1 MRRLVF
7 IVALLLLLTTSADA
21 KLGGG
26 SSFRGGSGG
35 TRSSSS
41 RSSRS
46 SSSSSSRSSSSRSSG
61 SSSWGS
67 SGSSGFRWS
76 SSGSSGSYS
85 GSSSWSSSSSG
96 GGDLQ
101 MSEADLPACCFVL
114 CLVIAIV
121 LVVVVISNQSQTTPA
136 RFVRPREPEQVRTRG
151 ESSWLSRLTDLDPS
165 FSLPVFLD
173 FAVLLYMRAQESRGK
188 GFAALRPYL
197 SERAIAALP
206 PLEGEVD
213 EICVGGANVIEPQ
226 VGHYDLRLVVRF
238 EASMTVERDGRR
250 KTLCSHERWVFQR
263 PTNVLSK
270 GPDEALA
277 LGCPSCGNPSEV
289 KRDGSCTACGAVV
302 ADGRFNWQVHR
313 IDVTKR
319 WTQDPDE
326 LGSSGGDERP
336 PPTAVDEDYES
347 DKRAFKARYPGFT
360 FHAFEALIR
369 ERFLALQR
377 AWTERSFE
385 RARPYES
392 DALFQTHRFW
402 IESFKRH
409 GRTNVLED
417 VVVEKVQ
424 GVKIARDAFFDAITV
439 RIWMRMIDYTRDD
452 TTGRVLSGDP
462 STPRR
467 STEYW
472 TFVRRSGFD
481 ASKSDVDPGVQCP
494 ACGGPVRVSMAGI
507 CGHCSAKVTSG
518 KFGWV
523 LSRIDQDSVY
533 EG

>member
-1 MRRLVF
+1 M
-7 IVALLLLLTTSADA
+7 TD
-21 KLGGG
+21 
-26 SSFRGGSGG
+26 
-35 TRSSSS
+35 
-41 RSSRS
+41 
-46 SSSSSSRSSSSRSSG
+46 
-61 SSSWGS
+61 
-67 SGSSGFRWS
+67 
-76 SSGSSGSYS
+76 
-85 GSSSWSSSSSG
+85 
-96 GGDLQ
+96 
-101 MSEADLPACCFVL
+101 ADLHTCCFVL
-114 CLVIAIV
+114 CI
-121 LVVVVISNQSQTTPA
+121 VVVIVIVIVVLSNPSQTTPP
-136 RFVRPREPEQVRTRG
+136 RIVRPHEPEQVRTRG
-151 ESSWLSRLTDLDPS
+151 ESTWLARLTALDPS

-226 VGHYDLRLVVRF
+226 VGQNAVRLAVRF
-238 EASMTVERDGRR
+238 EASMTVEQGGRR
-250 KTLCSHERWVFQR
+250 KTLCSHERWVFSR
-263 PTNVLSK
+263 PRNVPSL

-302 ADGRFNWQVHR
+302 ADGRFNWQVR
-313 IDVTKR
+313 EIGVTKR

-326 LGSSGGDERP
+326 LGSSEDDGRP
-336 PPTAVDEDYES
+336 PPTALDEDYEA
-347 DKRAFKARYPGFT
+347 DRRAFKARYPGFT
-360 FHAFEALIR
+360 FHAFEALVR

-385 RARPYES
+385 NARPYES
-392 DALFQTHRFW
+392 DAIFQTHRFW

-409 GRTNVLED
+409 RRTNVLKD
-417 VVVEKVQ
+417 VTIEKIQ
-424 GVKIARDAFFDAITV
+424 GVKITRDAFFDAITV
-439 RIWMRMIDYTRDD
+439 RIWMRMIDFTRDD
-452 TTGRVLSGDP
+452 TNGRVLSGSP
-462 STPRR
+462 ESHRR

-481 ASKSDVDPGVQCP
+481 ASNADVDPGVQCP